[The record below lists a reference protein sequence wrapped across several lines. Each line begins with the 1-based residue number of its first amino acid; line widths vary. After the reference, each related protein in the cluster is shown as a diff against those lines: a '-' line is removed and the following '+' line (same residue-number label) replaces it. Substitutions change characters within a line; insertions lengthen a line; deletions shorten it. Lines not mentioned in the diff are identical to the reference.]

1 MLWQY
6 RNDKKKLDFF
16 LCTKNKHN
24 SNAFQP
30 FKSQDQ
36 AVVVDGRKKN
46 KKTTIEYQIVE
57 PACILHWTKEYVCVT
72 FSRVNE

>member
-16 LCTKNKHN
+16 FALKTNTTPTLFSLSKAKTK
-24 SNAFQP
+24 P
-30 FKSQDQ
+30 LLLT
-36 AVVVDGRKKN
+36 VEKKN